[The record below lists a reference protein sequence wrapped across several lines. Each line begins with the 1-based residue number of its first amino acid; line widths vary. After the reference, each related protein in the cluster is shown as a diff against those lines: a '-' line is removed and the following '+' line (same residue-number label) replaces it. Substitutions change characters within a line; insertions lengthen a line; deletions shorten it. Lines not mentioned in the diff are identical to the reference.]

1 MTKWC
6 LMSTMTPQGYL
17 KFFSL
22 AIFPYPDPEP
32 QLSWSTDPSW
42 KIYFGI
48 AAFTAHLGY
57 FFVPLSVESSHFLPG
72 SNEYSYVS

>member
-22 AIFPYPDPEP
+22 ATFPYPDPEP

-72 SNEYSYVS
+72 SNE